1 MLQLYNQHT
10 VQVLRMKEE
19 KGEKEETRLSVGVV
33 AQWQSTGGLSQRPSV
48 RFPAAPLFFLSLC
61 CFKGLRTVTTQI
73 ISIGLRTYVSPIYQA
88 PYAVMKLKFFRNQKH
103 TRQLLPINLFRYIQK
118 SMKSA
123 ISLCSHTLGV
133 ADSYPGGHTHTHTHI
148 DKVAE
153 AAVAGEGTLGGS
165 CGGVQAPRQI

>member
-1 MLQLYNQHT
+1 M
-10 VQVLRMKEE
+10 
-19 KGEKEETRLSVGVV
+19 GVV

-103 TRQLLPINLFRYIQK
+103 TQQLVPINIFRYIQK

-123 ISLCSHTLGV
+123 IFLCSHTLGV
-133 ADSYPGGHTHTHTHI
+133 ADSYPGGHTHTHTHTQTRSQ
-148 DKVAE
+148 KLSLQEQAHWEVVVVVFKHLARYSLRLR
-153 AAVAGEGTLGGS
+153 AVQCCQCCRS
-165 CGGVQAPRQI
+165 